1 MSCCGQYL
9 WLVIVGGVFAFA
21 AAFGIGTYALRFAQQ
36 ALEILEQK
44 SPLSCCL

>member
-21 AAFGIGTYALRFAQQ
+21 AAFGIGTRT
-36 ALEILEQK
+36 
-44 SPLSCCL
+44 P